1 MAHPHDD
8 KITIGRYSEF
18 NPNYVFLELNR
29 RASGDT
35 EGGDIITNRIG
46 LLVST
51 MDISTNKQNIAF
63 PIPFSGI
70 ITGESR
76 TVGIDMGVAQKQ
88 INLTGTIVDQIIN
101 KNSGQGSVS
110 EVQSTGVKMSAYE
123 IAQLLHSYVDSSS
136 FHEDQNMSKLIILIP
151 SRVDEN
157 FNQRPDGD
165 TKDLTSL
172 PLIPFTWSTRDYDN
186 PYPSLATNFPKA
198 IGGNLFDGEGNLI
211 AKEQEMPGVTGYID
225 TFSCGFTGTE
235 VPQVTFQMTFTNATT
250 VASDFINRAT

>member
-1 MAHPHDD
+1 MTHPHEPGDL
-8 KITIGRYSEF
+8 IVEGRYNEF
-18 NPNYVFLELNR
+18 NPNYVFLELAR

-35 EGGDIITNRIG
+35 KGGEIETNRIG
-46 LLVST
+46 LLCST
-51 MDISTNKQNIAF
+51 LDIATNKQNISF
-63 PIPFSGI
+63 PVPFSGV

-76 TVGIDMGVAQKQ
+76 TIGIDMGVAQKTVN
-88 INLTGTIVDQIIN
+88 ITGTILDQRI
-101 KNSGQGSVS
+101 KKDSGQGT
-110 EVQSTGVKMSAYE
+110 STSVKMSAYE

-157 FNQRPDGD
+157 FEQRTDGD
-165 TKDLTSL
+165 TMDLTAL

-186 PYPSLATNFPKA
+186 PFPSLSTDFPEAVGATLLDGDGNE
-198 IGGNLFDGEGNLI
+198 IG
-211 AKEQEMPGVTGYID
+211 KEQDIPGITGFIA

-235 VPQVTFQMTFTNATT
+235 VPQVTFTMTFTNATT